1 MNKLSLYSLSL
12 CLMCASAAAAAD
24 AVYYVSPDG
33 SDLADGLTE
42 ATAFR
47 SITKAV
53 NKLEDNALT
62 TIMLQKDATFDVGG
76 PEAIVVGANKK
87 VVFKG
92 DNTTLK
98 SGDKEYLGDRIA
110 TIGVGSDARFEGLKF
125 TNGCTRDG
133 IPGGAIFFEG
143 NRLEIDRCTFSKN
156 EGNNSGGALASRGKD
171 VIITNSVFDSNRVF
185 SGYGCGAVLY
195 HCGLPNA
202 PREKCSLI
210 IRNTSFTNNESKNDT
225 SGDLIGFMHFYRN
238 SPYTHKYS
246 NVTYF
251 EMTNCLVKDNV
262 AGDPSTSVRPRPSD
276 ICVANVRDEFE
287 MNLVNNTFYNTK
299 TLAFQSFFD
308 TPWRLVNNVF
318 YNKNSFTIISE
329 HDSDERDP
337 LIAYNNVFVG
347 DFAENLH
354 IDDACL
360 TTGKEQYGNV
370 VIPASDLSA
379 LALANRVTNEGSYA
393 SYLPISNEESILVD
407 AGLDSTAD
415 MDDFTEEL
423 IPEADICGTATVGKK
438 DVGCYEYPV
447 SSGLNGLS
455 ADSAREQVFAMNA
468 EGGMVRFT
476 NITGEPMS
484 LRIMLVDGRTIYT
497 ATVKDSVSVSRDEL
511 EVPNGLLIISA
522 SAAGMTRSLKTVI
535 F

>member
-1 MNKLSLYSLSL
+1 MKKLSLILALSVAGAL
-12 CLMCASAAAAAD
+12 PALAD
-24 AVYYVSPDG
+24 MTYYVSPDG

-53 NKLEDNALT
+53 GKLEDNTLC
-62 TIMLQKDATFDVGG
+62 TICLQKDATFDVGG
-76 PEAIVVGANKK
+76 PEAIIVGENKK

-92 DNTTLK
+92 ENTTLK

-125 TNGCTRDG
+125 INGCTRDG

-143 NRLEIDRCTFSKN
+143 NLLEIDRCTFSKN
-156 EGNNSGGALASRGKD
+156 EANNSGGALASRGKD

-202 PREKCSLI
+202 PKEKCSLI
-210 IRNTSFTNNESKNDT
+210 IRNTSFTNNESRNDT
-225 SGDLIGFMHFYRN
+225 SGDIIAFMHFYRG
-238 SPYTHKYS
+238 SEYTHKYS

-251 EMTNCLVKDNV
+251 ELSNCLFKDNL
-262 AGDPSTSVRPRPSD
+262 AGEPSTSVRPRPSD

-299 TLAFQSFFD
+299 VLAFQSFFD
-308 TPWRLVNNVF
+308 TPWRLVNNLL
-318 YNKNSFTIISE
+318 YNKNTFTVISE
-329 HDSDERDP
+329 NDSEDRDP

-354 IDDACL
+354 IDDPCL
-360 TTGKEQYGNV
+360 TTDKEEYGNL
-370 VIPASDLSA
+370 ILPASEMSA
-379 LALANRVTNEGSYA
+379 LSLSNRLTSEGSYA
-393 SYLPISNEESILVD
+393 SYLPITDANSILVD
-407 AGLDSTAD
+407 NGLSSTAD
-415 MDDFTEEL
+415 LDDFTDEL
-423 IPEADICGTATVGKK
+423 IPSADICGTPTVGKK
-438 DVGCYEYPV
+438 DIGCYEFP
-447 SSGLNGLS
+447 SGDSGLQSIDAAGAPTDALFNIDVDGNDAVVTNLS
-455 ADSAREQVFAMNA
+455 GSAL
-468 EGGMVRFT
+468 T
-476 NITGEPMS
+476 
-484 LRIMLVDGRTIYT
+484 LRVMLVDGRTIFSST
-497 ATVKDSVSVSRDEL
+497 FTDKVTLTKSGL
-511 EVPNGLLIISA
+511 EVPNGLLIITATDGKTSQA
-522 SAAGMTRSLKTVI
+522 VKTVL

>member
-1 MNKLSLYSLSL
+1 MKKSIIFMALGFA
-12 CLMCASAAAAAD
+12 CAIPAAAD
-24 AVYYVSPDG
+24 VTYYVSPDG

-47 SITKAV
+47 SITKAIG
-53 NKLEDNALT
+53 KLEDNSPA
-62 TIMLQKDATFDVGG
+62 TIVLQKDATFDVGG
-76 PEAIVVGANKK
+76 PEALVVGSNKK

-92 DNTTLK
+92 ENTTLK

-110 TIGVGSDARFEGLKF
+110 TIGTGTDARFEGLTF

-133 IPGGAIFFEG
+133 VPGGAIFFEG
-143 NRLEIDRCTFSKN
+143 NLLEIDRCTFYKN
-156 EGNNSGGALASRGKD
+156 EGNNSAGAIASRGKD

-185 SGYGCGAVLY
+185 GGYGCGAVLY

-202 PREKCSLI
+202 PKEKCSLI
-210 IRNTSFTNNESKNDT
+210 IRNSSFTNNESKNDT
-225 SGDLIGFMHFYRN
+225 SGDLIAFMHFYRG
-238 SPYTHKYS
+238 SEYTHKYS

-251 EMTNCLVKDNV
+251 EMTNCLVKDNI
-262 AGDPSTSVRPRPSD
+262 AGEPSTSVRPRPSD

-337 LIAYNNVFVG
+337 LIAWNNVFVG

-354 IDDACL
+354 IDDECL
-360 TTGKEQYGNV
+360 TSNREKYGNV

-379 LALANRVTNEGSYA
+379 LALAKRLTNEGSYA
-393 SYLPISNEESILVD
+393 SYLPIEDASSILVN
-407 AGLDSTAD
+407 AGLSSTAD
-415 MDDFTEEL
+415 MDDFTSEL
-423 IPEADICGTATVGKK
+423 IPETDICGTKTAGKK
-438 DVGCYEYPV
+438 DIGCYEYPA
-447 SSGLNGLS
+447 SDGLNEVAS
-455 ADSAREQVFAMNA
+455 AGTSDKVFAVETTA
-468 EGGMVRFT
+468 EGVCFT
-476 NITGEPMS
+476 NLKGGEMT
-484 LRIMLVDGRTIYT
+484 LNILLVDGRTIYS
-497 ATVKDSVSVSRDEL
+497 AKVADKVTVKRSDLSI
-511 EVPNGLLIISA
+511 PNGLLIISA
-522 SAAGMTRSLKTVI
+522 TAGNATQSLKTVL